1 MDTKVYNFYALTMK
15 TFVYG
20 TLKKGKRLHSIIEDS
35 TFIGTHETKQSFDI
49 KDYANGAFPIIFLPK
64 DDGYKIKGE
73 LYDLNTETM
82 SYVWSLETGAGYSP
96 VEIDVGE
103 DTAVAFI
110 YPQFAESSAID
121 VTDKY
126 IHTNN
131 NVKEWTGG

>member
-1 MDTKVYNFYALTMK
+1 MDTKVCNFYALTMK

-110 YPQFAESSAID
+110 YPQFAENSAID

>member
-1 MDTKVYNFYALTMK
+1 MDTKVCNFYALTMK

-73 LYDLNTETM
+73 VYDLNTETM

-126 IHTNN
+126 IYTNN
-131 NVKEWTGG
+131 NVKEWTGV

>member
-1 MDTKVYNFYALTMK
+1 MK

-64 DDGYKIKGE
+64 DDGYKIRGE
-73 LYDLNTETM
+73 VYDLNSETM
-82 SYVWSLETGAGYSP
+82 SHVWSLETGAGYSP

-103 DTAVAFI
+103 GTAVAFI

-126 IHTNN
+126 IYTDNDI
-131 NVKEWTGG
+131 KEWTGA

>member
-1 MDTKVYNFYALTMK
+1 MDTKIYNFYKLIMK

-20 TLKKGKRLHSIIEDS
+20 TLKKGKRLHSIIKDA
-35 TFIGTHETKQSFDI
+35 TFMGTHETKQSFDI

-73 LYDLNTETM
+73 VYDLNTETM

-96 VEIDVGE
+96 VEIDVG
-103 DTAVAFI
+103 DHTAVAFI
-110 YPQFAESSAID
+110 YPQFAESSAIE

-126 IHTNN
+126 ISTSND
-131 NVKEWTGG
+131 VKEWTGV